1 MIGRKSMVRN
11 LRVARKLETPVQ
23 ASNVIGIQMDLN
35 PSSPTLAVGP
45 AGLAIACFVHQVE
58 LGAQSPTAPSQPSPN
73 TPTKCWDLMLE
84 GNEALPH
91 SAIQAGQDDR
101 TLGKIRAIN
110 SSKRKK
116 KIRAMSCEISL

>member
-1 MIGRKSMVRN
+1 
-11 LRVARKLETPVQ
+11 
-23 ASNVIGIQMDLN
+23 
-35 PSSPTLAVGP
+35 
-45 AGLAIACFVHQVE
+45 
-58 LGAQSPTAPSQPSPN
+58 
-73 TPTKCWDLMLE
+73 MLE

-91 SAIQAGQDDR
+91 SAIQAGQDNR